1 MKLFSH
7 LLPALLALT
16 GLAAAAPLTDA
27 GRSAREAAREYGA
40 AVRNCDMGWA
50 LDSMYPPLKRTYAD
64 QLSSRDPRQEA
75 ANARR
80 IMGTV
85 RESDAQAQ
93 ARMKANVKALRA
105 RYDQMG
111 REMKA
116 RGFRVE
122 SFSVGEPVAEYV
134 VNPPTSVAREVRQ
147 DTGGVRRVEE
157 LGSGADR
164 SRIVILPTTLVFRMP
179 GGEGAAPVRMERRSY
194 IFAVR
199 DEAISS
205 GNNTRGTVLNKWYFI
220 DSNTDINVLRAFFPN
235 LPLNIKLPDC
245 GDRPLR

>member
-1 MKLFSH
+1 MKFFPLCFFS
-7 LLPALLALT
+7 LLAMAT
-16 GLAAAAPLTDA
+16 LATAAPVSDA

-40 AVRNCDMGWA
+40 AVRNCDMAWA

-93 ARMKANVKALRA
+93 ARMKANAKALRE
-105 RYDQMG
+105 RYAQMG
-111 REMKA
+111 QQMRA

-147 DTGGVRRVEE
+147 DTGGTRRVEE
-157 LGSGADR
+157 LGQGADR
-164 SRIVILPTTLVFRMP
+164 SRLVVLPTTLVFRMP
-179 GGEGAAPVRMERRSY
+179 AGDGAAPVRVERRSY

-199 DEAISS
+199 DEVISS
-205 GNNTRGTVLNKWYFI
+205 GSNARGTVLNKWYFI
-220 DSNTDINVLRAFFPN
+220 DSNTDVNVLRAFFPN